1 MLYLKISEGGW
12 MVIGFLFISTL
23 DLYVLKFMFNET
35 KNNESMYGGNNFNQ
49 VLMNTHKYRNL
60 INI

>member
-1 MLYLKISEGGW
+1 MSHLTIPEGGW

-23 DLYVLKFMFNET
+23 DLYSFKDMLNET
-35 KNNESMYGGNNFNQ
+35 QNNKWIYGSYISNQ
-49 VLMNTHKYRNL
+49 VSMNALKYLNL